1 LKKKKLIEDLL
12 WLMLAV
18 SFGGFGY
25 FTGYLYG
32 YNAANEELVEMIE
45 SIIVEPIAPAKVGR
59 AGEA

>member
-1 LKKKKLIEDLL
+1 
-12 WLMLAV
+12 MLAV